1 MSLWRKLAST
11 ACGAGALSLAACTSM
26 PGGAKVV
33 NPTGNPGT
41 EAFQGVLPTAGPNAS
56 KPRYVLVVHGMGK
69 TSKTYADDIVG
80 RIKEAG
86 YTLEASQD
94 WKPVPLAKRRTVTG
108 EAFVCGPAE
117 TKPPCVYDSFGS
129 YRVDRFRAGERRVVM
144 FTYYWDADLAAL
156 QDPFFA
162 EDLKERHAAING
174 ALKRDV
180 VDLGF
185 GDAAAYLGP
194 AGGLVR
200 EGIEGAVCAMLRDAA
215 SSAQP
220 AGACRL
226 ADLGPAETNA
236 IRGVEYSFI
245 SISIGSRMLYDVLS
259 APSPPTTET
268 PAGLT
273 AGGEPTAV
281 RALAKNTRNF
291 FMLANQLP
299 LLALGEVTVSDASRA
314 AAGFTSGDEC
324 AAPRNFFKA
333 AACERRT
340 RPGELT
346 SNLGQLEVVAFH
358 DPDDLLGFRASGAM
372 AKPDQNGVRFIEV
385 SNRNTPVWLGMLAMP
400 QDAHA
405 TEMKRAASARLI
417 LCGAQL
423 QDGGRLK
430 AEDCH
435 VGK

>member
-1 MSLWRKLAST
+1 
-11 ACGAGALSLAACTSM
+11 
-26 PGGAKVV
+26 
-33 NPTGNPGT
+33 
-41 EAFQGVLPTAGPNAS
+41 
-56 KPRYVLVVHGMGK
+56 
-69 TSKTYADDIVG
+69 
-80 RIKEAG
+80 
-86 YTLEASQD
+86 
-94 WKPVPLAKRRTVTG
+94 
-108 EAFVCGPAE
+108 
-117 TKPPCVYDSFGS
+117 
-129 YRVDRFRAGERRVVM
+129 VVM

-194 AGGLVR
+194 AGSLVR

-226 ADLGPAETNA
+226 ADLGAAETNA

-259 APSPPTTET
+259 APSPPTTES
-268 PAGLT
+268 PAAL
-273 AGGEPTAV
+273 AAGEPTAV

-314 AAGFTSGDEC
+314 EAGFTSGDEC

-340 RPGELT
+340 RPGELS

-405 TEMKRAASARLI
+405 TEMKHAASARLI

-430 AEDCH
+430 AQDCH
-435 VGK
+435 AGK

>member
-1 MSLWRKLAST
+1 
-11 ACGAGALSLAACTSM
+11 M

-41 EAFQGVLPTAGPNAS
+41 EAFQGVLPTDGPNAS

-69 TSKTYADDIVG
+69 TSKHYADVIVD

-94 WKPVPLAKRRTVTG
+94 WKAVPLAKRRTVTG

-129 YRVDRFRAGERRVVM
+129 YRVDRFHAGERRVVV
-144 FTYYWDADLAAL
+144 FTYYWDEDLGAI
-156 QDPFFA
+156 QGPFFA
-162 EDLKERHAAING
+162 QDLDDPHAAING

-180 VDLGF
+180 IDLGF

-215 SSAQP
+215 GAAQP

-245 SISIGSRMLYDVLS
+245 TMSLGSRMLYDVLS
-259 APSPPTTET
+259 APSPAEN
-268 PAGLT
+268 GLA

-299 LLALGEVTVSDASRA
+299 LLALGEVTVNDASRA
-314 AAGFTSGDEC
+314 AAGFAGGDEC

-340 RPGELT
+340 RPGELS

-385 SNRNTPVWLGMLAMP
+385 SNRNTPVWLGLLAMP

-405 TEMKRAASARLI
+405 TEMKHATSARLI

-435 VGK
+435 AGK